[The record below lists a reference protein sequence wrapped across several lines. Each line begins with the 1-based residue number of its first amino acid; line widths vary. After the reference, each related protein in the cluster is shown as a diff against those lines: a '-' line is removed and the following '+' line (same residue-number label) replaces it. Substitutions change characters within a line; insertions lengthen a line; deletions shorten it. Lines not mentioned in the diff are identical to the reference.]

1 MARILVIDDDPISLK
16 VASAVLDK
24 AGHEVVSAEL
34 GIDAI
39 KLLKKGEQVDLIV
52 SDIMMPGQDGFDVL
66 KTVKASKGLARIPV
80 VLCSCL
86 KDQASVIK
94 GLRLGASGYITK
106 PFRPEVLATKVN
118 ELLSKTP
125 SAILVVDDEKVLRN
139 LLVRILNGG
148 GHKTIE
154 AESGEQAVEIMASQS
169 VAMVVTDTKM
179 PGMSGLDL
187 LKTIKADKPNL
198 PVVVVVDNLMGNSK
212 SLALSSGADGLIVK
226 PFQNTEI
233 LSEIK
238 RIHA

>member
-16 VASAVLDK
+16 VASATLSK
-24 AGHEVVSAEL
+24 AGHEVVSAKL

-39 KLLKKGEQVDLIV
+39 KLIRSGEQIDLIL

-66 KTVKASKGLARIPV
+66 KTVRASKGMGHVPV

-86 KDQASVIK
+86 RDQASVVK
-94 GLRLGASGYITK
+94 GLKLGASGYITK
-106 PFRPEVLATKVN
+106 PFQPDTLTSKVN
-118 ELLSKTP
+118 DLLGQAP
-125 SAILVVDDEKVLRN
+125 SAILVVDDEKILRN

-154 AESGEQAVEIMASQS
+154 AESGEQAVEIMTQHNVS
-169 VAMVVTDTKM
+169 MVVTDTKM

-198 PVVVVVDNLMGNSK
+198 PVVIVVDNAMGSSK
-212 SLALSSGADGLIVK
+212 SQALSSGADGFIVK